1 MRRGNTS
8 LACAVSKLRFRAFPG
23 LGDRSPWRREVQG
36 VGKREVPGDCDSY
49 ADGNSFPDSCQPRGQ
64 AQRTE
69 PAGRSWAGAALGSH
83 REAVGGVS
91 REQGMRRKRRLSDE
105 SSDGR
110 GLTVSGKGRA
120 ARVPDSHE
128 NFKIL
133 KNSKLPF
140 T

>member
-1 MRRGNTS
+1 M
-8 LACAVSKLRFRAFPG
+8 
-23 LGDRSPWRREVQG
+23 
-36 VGKREVPGDCDSY
+36 
-49 ADGNSFPDSCQPRGQ
+49 
-64 AQRTE
+64 
-69 PAGRSWAGAALGSH
+69 
-83 REAVGGVS
+83 GGVS